1 MLGVFVRCYIRGV
14 GFSPEGGSVMSS
26 GTCGAE
32 QFRRGGERGSISLAE
47 ALLSACHLLK
57 VDMVIEEAEEI
68 STVPRPVQNTD

>member
-1 MLGVFVRCYIRGV
+1 MG
-14 GFSPEGGSVMSS
+14 
-26 GTCGAE
+26 
-32 QFRRGGERGSISLAE
+32 RRGGSISLAE

>member
-1 MLGVFVRCYIRGV
+1 MLWVVVRCYLRGLGLSLRGV
-14 GFSPEGGSVMSS
+14 CDVLGSTWGRAVPV
-26 GTCGAE
+26 G
-32 QFRRGGERGSISLAE
+32 RRGGSISLAE